1 MSLTIKEAA
10 RLLGMSENRV
20 RSHIAS
26 GKLAVERK
34 GRQMLIPE
42 TELKALA
49 ETSASLESGGHATEP
64 AARSL
69 PAACPDEVLEDIRAR
84 LAALEH
90 QLTEKWQVAAENQR
104 LSQLLREQ
112 DRQLAEKGL
121 ELEKLHR
128 DLLYQQRLAEKAL
141 EDQQVAFQERVT
153 RMEQE
158 ANARTAQERERAEQ
172 ALVSEQQRWA
182 DKLAQERERAE
193 QLLARE
199 RQRCADK
206 LAQEQ
211 ERFARMLAA
220 VRDQEGF
227 WARLVRMITWS

>member
-26 GKLAVERK
+26 GRLAVERK

-42 TELKALA
+42 TELKAFA
-49 ETSASLESGGHATEP
+49 ETAASLEGGERTTEP

-69 PAACPDEVLEDIRAR
+69 PAACPNDALEDIKDR

-90 QLTEKWQVAAENQR
+90 QLTEKWQVAAENQH

-112 DRQLAEKGL
+112 DRQMTEKGL

-141 EDQQVAFQERVT
+141 EDQRAAFQEQLT
-153 RMEQE
+153 RMEQD

-172 ALVSEQQRWA
+172 L
-182 DKLAQERERAE
+182 LAQERQHWSE
-193 QLLARE
+193 
-199 RQRCADK
+199 K

-211 ERFARMLAA
+211 ERFARMLATA
-220 VRDQEGF
+220 RNQDGF